1 MTPSVTIT
9 PSPAAPIDPYIGN
22 VSLLLQGNNTILNNN
37 TFLDSNTNPL
47 TITRNGNVA
56 QGSFSPFAS
65 NIVAG
70 SAYFDGTG
78 DNLTVPSNAVF
89 DYGAGDFTI
98 EFWINSLS
106 ATQVVG
112 LIVKRAGETYTN
124 LIISISNARIG
135 VVVNFTGGGNTWGLN
150 VLGTIPINNS
160 TWYHVALVRNGSSF
174 KTYINGVQDTSDT
187 NAGTISFNAD
197 SLSIGSGFST
207 GQYFNGYLSNVRIV
221 KGEAVY
227 TTNFNVPT
235 SPLSAITNTSLLLH
249 FTNGGVLDGVK
260 KNNVETL
267 GNAGISTSVVKY
279 GSGSLVFTGGTSY
292 LNVGNQPDLELLSTD
307 YTVEFWLYKNA
318 TAAYMT
324 VCGDFSVSATN
335 TWQILF
341 DVNGTKIAWFN
352 GANNAFTLTSTN
364 IVSNTTWTH
373 IAFVRLGTTLTVY
386 LNGVPNGSATLSTN
400 YSSTT
405 NLFIGHTPE
414 LLAGR
419 YLNGYLDDFRI
430 TKGVA
435 RYTADFSS
443 NLPQQLPSALP
454 NPLSVNYLVVAGG
467 GGSAGSL
474 SGGGGAGGYRTT
486 VGRSGGDTNPEST
499 KTVNLNT
506 PYTITI
512 GGGGSAS
519 STAVVGGN
527 GINSIFADI
536 LSLGGGGGGTW
547 ASGNGA
553 TGGSGG
559 GGAARNT
566 SSSVGGSGLQG
577 FSGGSSG
584 NVNYNQIATSCG
596 GGGAGGAGQGGN
608 NQTIGYSGG
617 TGIQSNITG
626 VQVFRAGGGGGFNY
640 GSSIQF
646 NTLSG
651 GNGGTGGGGGG
662 GSLSESSSVGTG
674 GIGGGNGATNG
685 GTENYNGG
693 NGGANSGGGG
703 GGASIVGG
711 GTGGLGGSGVV
722 VIKISNAYLAQFS
735 SGCTVNGQT
744 SSAPFIPANL
754 STSEAGFNT
763 YSVTGT
769 TTTSETVTF
778 VDAANYVSVDYLV
791 VAGGGGGGRGNTA
804 NTYSGGGGG
813 AGGYRTSYG
822 TSGGTPGTAESKITL
837 NKGTTYVI
845 TIGGGGAAA
854 PSPNTA
860 GSTHGTNSS
869 IASLVISNAGG
880 GGGAGFSNTVALGKN
895 GGSGGGAGNLATSP
909 FNSAAVGTCQTA
921 QGFNGGSAVNGGA
934 NGGGGGGGASSLGSN
949 GVSNTGGNGGTG
961 LGSTIKGGSSVNYAG
976 GGGGAG
982 VIGSSGGSSVGGDGA
997 SSATNG
1003 GNGTA
1008 FRGGGGGAGSQSS
1021 STAGSG
1027 GSGVVIIRSPI
1038 DITNSADYSPA
1049 TRSTDGTDFIFT
1061 FEGDGSIK
1069 FS

>member
-37 TFLDSNTNPL
+37 IFLDSNTNPL

-78 DNLTVPSNAVF
+78 DNLTVSSNEVF
-89 DYGAGDFTI
+89 NYGASDFTI
-98 EFWINSLS
+98 EFWIYSLS
-106 ATQVVG
+106 STQVVG
-112 LIVKRAGETYTN
+112 LMAKRTGETYTN
-124 LIISISNARIG
+124 IIISISNAKIG
-135 VVVNFTGGGNTWGLN
+135 VVVNFNSGGNTWGLN

-187 NAGTISFNAD
+187 NAGTISFNTAD

-207 GQYFNGYLSNVRIV
+207 GQYFYGYLSNFRII
-221 KGEAVY
+221 KGTAVY

-292 LNVGNQPDLELLSTD
+292 LNVGNQPDLDLLSTD

-318 TAAYMT
+318 TATYMT
-324 VCGDFSVSATN
+324 VCGDYSVATTN

-352 GANNAFTLTSTN
+352 GANTTFTLTSTN
-364 IVSNTTWTH
+364 TISNSAWTH
-373 IAFVRLGTTLTVY
+373 IAFVRSGTTLTVY

-467 GGSAGSL
+467 GGGANPSAAGNATSGNNSIFTNIISIGGGGGGRNTAGSSGGSGGGAASSVSLRAPGTTNQGFSGGTMLASGAGGGGGAGSL
-474 SGGGGAGGYRTT
+474 GGNAPTNNDGGAGGNGVQNSITGISPIPYYAAGGGGGSFGGAGISGIGGNSIGGNGGNPGTSGQARTGSGGGGGTSAATNNGGGGGGAGGLRST
-486 VGRSGGDTNPEST
+486 VTST
-499 KTVNLNT
+499 
-506 PYTITI
+506 
-512 GGGGSAS
+512 
-519 STAVVGGN
+519 
-527 GINSIFADI
+527 
-536 LSLGGGGGGTW
+536 
-547 ASGNGA
+547 
-553 TGGSGG
+553 G
-559 GGAARNT
+559 GGAVSLEPTLNINLNIPYIVT
-566 SSSVGGSGLQG
+566 
-577 FSGGSSG
+577 
-584 NVNYNQIATSCG
+584 I
-596 GGGAGGAGQGGN
+596 GAGGTTSA
-608 NQTIGYSGG
+608 
-617 TGIQSNITG
+617 
-626 VQVFRAGGGGGFNY
+626 
-640 GSSIQF
+640 
-646 NTLSG
+646 
-651 GNGGTGGGGGG
+651 
-662 GSLSESSSVGTG
+662 
-674 GIGGGNGATNG
+674 
-685 GTENYNGG
+685 
-693 NGGANSGGGG
+693 SGGGG
-703 GGASIVGG
+703 GGI
-711 GTGGLGGSGVV
+711 V

-744 SSAPFIPANL
+744 SSEPFIPANL

-778 VDAANYVSVDYLV
+778 VDAANYVSVDYLIVGAGGSGGGLGGGGAGGFRQFSNQPIAKGTVYPV
-791 VAGGGGGGRGNTA
+791 VVGLGQSGYTIANQVGKSGLPSSFNGFEAAGGGGGGGNGTQNGA
-804 NTYSGGGGG
+804 NGGSGGGGG
-813 AGGYRTSYG
+813 ADNGVAGTVGLGNTPSTSPSQGKNGGLGS
-822 TSGGTPGTAESKITL
+822 SNAGGTIFAG
-837 NKGTTYVI
+837 G
-845 TIGGGGAAA
+845 GGGGAGTNGVNS
-854 PSPNTA
+854 PSNSAGGNGGT
-860 GSTHGTNSS
+860 GSTSDYSGSS
-869 IASLVISNAGG
+869 LTYCAGG
-880 GGGAGFSNTVALGKN
+880 GGGAYISAGTGTEGLGTINVSGN
-895 GGSGGGAGNLATSP
+895 GGRNGLNAT
-909 FNSAAVGTCQTA
+909 N
-921 QGFNGGSAVNGGA
+921 GSANR
-934 NGGGGGGGASSLGSN
+934 GGGGGGAGLNAS
-949 GVSNTGGNGGTG
+949 GN
-961 LGSTIKGGSSVNYAG
+961 LQ
-976 GGGGAG
+976 GA
-982 VIGSSGGSSVGGDGA
+982 
-997 SSATNG
+997 
-1003 GNGTA
+1003 NGT
-1008 FRGGGGGAGSQSS
+1008 
-1021 STAGSG
+1021 G
-1027 GSGVVIIRSPI
+1027 GSGIVIIRSTI
-1038 DITNSADYSPA
+1038 DITNSADYSGA
-1049 TRSTDGTDFIFT
+1049 TRSTSGIYFIFT
-1061 FEGDGSIK
+1061 FNGSGSIK